1 MDKNKDLKQ
10 NFNCNFFK
18 KIKNIYF
25 PIIVTILIIFNIS
38 IIHSSLSSN
47 TNFRFQPAASSGE
60 AYFFNDSNF
69 KKERNRSNS
78 ADINITVW
86 VISLMLLV
94 IFGIIYFVF
103 KFIDDDD
110 GTNEQSKADYIEL
123 LKDDSDYEG
132 NI

>member
-1 MDKNKDLKQ
+1 
-10 NFNCNFFK
+10 
-18 KIKNIYF
+18 
-25 PIIVTILIIFNIS
+25 
-38 IIHSSLSSN
+38 
-47 TNFRFQPAASSGE
+47 
-60 AYFFNDSNF
+60 
-69 KKERNRSNS
+69 
-78 ADINITVW
+78 
-86 VISLMLLV
+86 MLLV